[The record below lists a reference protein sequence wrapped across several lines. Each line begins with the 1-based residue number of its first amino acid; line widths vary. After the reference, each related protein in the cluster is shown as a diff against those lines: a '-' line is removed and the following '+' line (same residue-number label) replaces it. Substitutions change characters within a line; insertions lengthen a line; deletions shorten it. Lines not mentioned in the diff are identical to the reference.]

1 MEIADVHDREP
12 VAEFP
17 AKRSFEI
24 NLAYNARSGS
34 PPRSTIGRSSYSTF
48 PFVGVS
54 VVVLGEALAILINQI
69 ISIVKKL
76 NLSDKTSDIIVRECT
91 YRLQQDTL
99 NIELFCLEQEV
110 LSATH
115 KSSRRTR
122 ICQRLVLYFVEQLE
136 CQLKRGAKPYSDGVA
151 VTILPFRSDMRD
163 YLPNMSFLVYQVTY
177 PVDLTEKKL
186 VMLLLTSQ
194 VLCSSCESVLKEHC
208 CEDQAIVVQEN
219 ASYLVTENHVVEGL
233 VQLSPL
239 QNTLI
244 IIVGYNSEKC
254 SVEMVESLQADI
266 ETNFEKNFPSEDFT
280 IQLSESTKKES
291 KAPRPFKNG
300 IEESKN
306 NGQNNAPVFDTAIT
320 CTCSRY
326 IIL

>member
-1 MEIADVHDREP
+1 MLVSKTVAIVETAMESLRDREP

-17 AKRSFEI
+17 AKMRIEI
-24 NLAYNARSGS
+24 NRLRVSNAGSWS
-34 PPRSTIGRSSYSTF
+34 PPRSTGSSSSTVS
-48 PFVGVS
+48 FVGVS
-54 VVVLGEALAILINQI
+54 VVVLGEVLAILINQI

-76 NLSDKTSDIIVRECT
+76 NLLDKTGDVILRECT

-99 NIELFCLEQEV
+99 NIELFCLEQEI
-110 LSATH
+110 LSAEHQTF
-115 KSSRRTR
+115 RRTR
-122 ICQRLVLYFVEQLE
+122 ACQRLILYFVEQLE
-136 CQLKRGAKPYSDGVA
+136 CQLRRGAKPYSDSVA

-177 PVDLTEKKL
+177 PVDLIEKKL
-186 VMLLLTSQ
+186 VMLLLTSK

-219 ASYLVTENHVVEGL
+219 AAYLVTENHVVEGL

-244 IIVGYNSEKC
+244 IIIGYNSEKC
-254 SVEMVESLQADI
+254 SAGMVKSLQSDI
-266 ETNFEKNFPSEDFT
+266 EANFEKKFPSEEFA
-280 IQLSESTKKES
+280 IKMFEKES
-291 KAPRPFKNG
+291 KTQFKKG

-306 NGQNNAPVFDTAIT
+306 NGQN
-320 CTCSRY
+320 
-326 IIL
+326 ILLKSLV